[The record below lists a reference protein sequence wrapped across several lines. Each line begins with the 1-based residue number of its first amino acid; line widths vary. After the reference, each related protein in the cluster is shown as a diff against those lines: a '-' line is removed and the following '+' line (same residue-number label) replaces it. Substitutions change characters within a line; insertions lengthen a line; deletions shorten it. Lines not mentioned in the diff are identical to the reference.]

1 MTRKILVSALA
12 LLVILGALAGVKALQ
27 ISAMVRAGKEFTIP
41 PETVSSTEVRQE
53 SWDSVLT
60 AVGTVRPVQ
69 GVVLRAELPG
79 TVREI
84 AFESGRDAAAGQLLV
99 QLDISSEQARLRSA
113 EAQAELARLNLERAR
128 NLRDQALISQAEYD
142 AAEAAF
148 RQGSGAVDDIRAS
161 IAKKTIRA
169 PFSGRL
175 GIRTVNLGQFVS
187 AGDPIVS
194 LQSLDPV
201 FVDFSLP
208 EQQFSL
214 VRRDLAVR
222 VTTDAVPGRTFTGPL
237 TALNADVDAATRNIQ
252 LQATLPNPDG
262 ALRAGMFA
270 RVELVLPESK
280 TFLVVPATAV
290 LHAPYGD
297 SVFVIADEAGDKA
310 ASRGKQAR
318 LTTVRLGETR
328 GDFVAVTQGLE
339 AGQTIA
345 SSGVFKLRNGSPVVV
360 DNTLA
365 PDARTNPK
373 PTDS

>member
-1 MTRKILVSALA
+1 MIRKIAISVVV
-12 LLVILGALAGVKALQ
+12 LLVVLGALAGVKALQ
-27 ISAMVRAGKEFTIP
+27 ISAMVRAGREFTIP
-41 PETVSSTEVRQE
+41 PDTVSSAEVRE
-53 SWDSVLT
+53 LTWDSVLT

-79 TVREI
+79 TVRSIE
-84 AFESGRDAAAGQLLV
+84 FESGREASAGKLLV
-99 QLDISSEQARLRSA
+99 QLDTSSEEARLRSA
-113 EAQAELARLNLERAR
+113 EAQAELARLNLDRAR
-128 NLRDQALISQAEYD
+128 SLRAQALISQSELD

-148 RQGSGAVDDIRAS
+148 RQGSSAVDDIRAA

-175 GIRTVNLGQFVS
+175 GIRSVNLGQFVS

-201 FVDFSLP
+201 YVDFTLP
-208 EQQFSL
+208 EQQFAL
-214 VRRDLAVR
+214 VARGLPVR
-222 VTTDAVPGRTFTGPL
+222 ITTDAVRGRTFAGTL

-270 RVELVLPESK
+270 RVELVLPEPK

-297 SVFVIADEAGDKA
+297 AVFVIADAADGKGDKGG
-310 ASRGKQAR
+310 RTVR
-318 LTTVRLGETR
+318 LTTVRLGESR

-339 AGQTIA
+339 AGQTVA
-345 SSGVFKLRNGSPVVV
+345 SSGVFKLRNGSPVIV

-365 PDARTNPK
+365 PEARTDPQ
-373 PTDS
+373 PADS

>member
-1 MTRKILVSALA
+1 MK
-12 LLVILGALAGVKALQ
+12 
-27 ISAMVRAGKEFTIP
+27 
-41 PETVSSTEVRQE
+41 
-53 SWDSVLT
+53 
-60 AVGTVRPVQ
+60 PVQ

-113 EAQAELARLNLERAR
+113 EAQAELARLNLDRAR

-222 VTTDAVPGRTFTGPL
+222 VTTDAVPGRTFTGSSPPS
-237 TALNADVDAATRNIQ
+237 TPTWTPRRATSSCRRRCRTRAARC
-252 LQATLPNPDG
+252 AP
-262 ALRAGMFA
+262 ACSRASSWSCRSRG
-270 RVELVLPESK
+270 R
-280 TFLVVPATAV
+280 FLVVPATAV

-310 ASRGKQAR
+310 GSRGKQAR